1 MNQLKDILAVM
12 EIMDLTII
20 PLVEVVVVIAALVI
34 TLALTMVEMEVMVQ
48 EFLQLF
54 MILVDG
60 LVPLDLP
67 ETGMFLVVEVADMM
81 DVEEEHMEVVDL
93 VVAVTLELMVLTEP
107 PTLVAAEVDLEQD
120 TVQSEVV
127 MEAPVLLCS
136 HI

>member
-1 MNQLKDILAVM
+1 MNHLKAILAVM

-20 PLVEVVVVIAALVI
+20 PLVEVVVVIAALVM

-81 DVEEEHMEVVDL
+81 DVEEDHMDLVDL
-93 VVAVTLELMVLTEP
+93 VVVVTLEPMVLTEP

-127 MEAPVLLCS
+127 MEVPVLL
-136 HI
+136 

>member
-1 MNQLKDILAVM
+1 
-12 EIMDLTII
+12 MDLTLI
-20 PLVEVVVVIAALVI
+20 PLVEVVVVIAALVM

-81 DVEEEHMEVVDL
+81 DVEEDHMDLVDL
-93 VVAVTLELMVLTEP
+93 VVVVTLELMVLTEL

-127 MEAPVLLCS
+127 MGVPV
-136 HI
+136 

>member
-1 MNQLKDILAVM
+1 VVNHLKAILAVM

-34 TLALTMVEMEVMVQ
+34 TLALTMVEMVVMVQ

-81 DVEEEHMEVVDL
+81 DVEEDHMDLVDM
-93 VVAVTLELMVLTEP
+93 VVAVMVVTLELTEP

-127 MEAPVLLCS
+127 MEDPVLSC
-136 HI
+136 

>member
-1 MNQLKDILAVM
+1 VVNHLKAILAVM

-20 PLVEVVVVIAALVI
+20 PLVEVVVVIAALVM

-81 DVEEEHMEVVDL
+81 DVEEDHMDLVDL
-93 VVAVTLELMVLTEP
+93 VVVVTLEPMVLTEP

-127 MEAPVLLCS
+127 MEVPALL
-136 HI
+136 